1 MKFEVRASELSPIK
15 APSNQLQ
22 CEQSL
27 AQSQEQMRNQA
38 KAARIV
44 AVALLMSGGLCGGV
58 VTYAVTHPEAVNA
71 FFSNFSR

>member
-1 MKFEVRASELSPIK
+1 
-15 APSNQLQ
+15 
-22 CEQSL
+22 
-27 AQSQEQMRNQA
+27 MRNQA

>member
-44 AVALLMSGGLCGGV
+44 AVALLTSGGLGCLGMAAWV
-58 VTYAVTHPEAVNA
+58 ATHAEAVGT
-71 FFSNFSR
+71 FFSKF